1 MRQKDS
7 GYTGA
12 GNKNLYEGKQERII
26 AIARLVKEV
35 IEGMT

>member
-12 GNKNLYEGKQERII
+12 GNKNLYEGKQEIII
-26 AIARLVKEV
+26 AIVKLVKKV